1 MRALSSCTRGLC
13 KSPRPETPL
22 RAAASPVSGAL
33 LDPAG
38 PLTFP
43 ARVLCPHPP
52 EAPTLQQEVSSAA
65 AAPTASPSPEAEDRG
80 RRGEPA
86 AGVLSLPERLGHSPG
101 GSEGLRRQPWSV
113 VAPDKS
119 YF

>member
-1 MRALSSCTRGLC
+1 MALGLWGPSLPQGQAGLHPRSPSTSGPQGPAHTAGGAAGAGTRALSSCTRGLC

-52 EAPTLQQEVSSAA
+52 EAPT
-65 AAPTASPSPEAEDRG
+65 
-80 RRGEPA
+80 
-86 AGVLSLPERLGHSPG
+86 
-101 GSEGLRRQPWSV
+101 
-113 VAPDKS
+113 
-119 YF
+119 